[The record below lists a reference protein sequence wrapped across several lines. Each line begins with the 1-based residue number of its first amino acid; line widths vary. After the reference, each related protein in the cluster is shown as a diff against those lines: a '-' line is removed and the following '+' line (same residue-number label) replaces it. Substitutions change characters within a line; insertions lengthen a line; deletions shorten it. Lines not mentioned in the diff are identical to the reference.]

1 MPSGRWVAFSLIA
14 TPNESVQN
22 TDTAAVKLSGK
33 RRIVVQDFKGK
44 WFVNLREYYE
54 DNSGE
59 MKPTKKVSELN
70 ANILVTS
77 LVR

>member
-1 MPSGRWVAFSLIA
+1 M
-14 TPNESVQN
+14 
-22 TDTAAVKLSGK
+22 KLSGK

-59 MKPTKKVSELN
+59 MKPTKKVSEHN
-70 ANILVTS
+70 SDIFGWPFD
-77 LVR
+77 R

>member
-1 MPSGRWVAFSLIA
+1 LF
-14 TPNESVQN
+14 QN

-59 MKPTKKVSELN
+59 MKPTKKVSQQNDN
-70 ANILVTS
+70 A
-77 LVR
+77 

>member
-1 MPSGRWVAFSLIA
+1 MSLVSTSDRSI
-14 TPNESVQN
+14 QN
-22 TDTAAVKLSGK
+22 TNTAAMKLSGK

-59 MKPTKKVSELN
+59 MKPTKKVSEHN
-70 ANILVTS
+70 SDIFGRAF
-77 LVR
+77 